1 MDFIEILPP
10 IEETSIRLALSLAA
24 QKLGADIKSVAI
36 IPAGFSIKGPS
47 EAANPEN
54 GTIIFASGKTLA
66 SGFVDTCRE
75 RRLADCL
82 IILPAEMS
90 ADAAASELAGR
101 NIVVRA
107 KNPKYAY
114 AMIAGDLYPLASW
127 RGNLVREV
135 GADGANAWAAEDA
148 LISEDVVIEPD
159 VTIGRGAR
167 IGKGCVL
174 MHGCSIGPRVSIGD
188 GSMIREKAVIG
199 DLGFGFAF
207 DGDRPPLR
215 LPQLGG
221 VCIGIDV
228 EVGAFSTIGAGTMR
242 PTVIDNFV
250 KISDHV
256 HIAHNC
262 TIGERTIITCGVM
275 VSGSTGIG
283 PGCWLAP
290 GAIVRNGITLGSD
303 VTVGLGS
310 VVVSDVASGLTVMG
324 LPAKPIDRPAGRPVS
339 AP

>member
-1 MDFIEILPP
+1 MDFIASLPR
-10 IEETSIRLALSLAA
+10 IEATSIRLALNLAA
-24 QKLGADIKSVAI
+24 ETLKDDFVFAAAL
-36 IPAGFSIKGPS
+36 PAGFLLKGPS
-47 EAANPEN
+47 EAKDPKNAS
-54 GTIIFASGKTLA
+54 IIFAGAAAIKA
-66 SGFVDTCRE
+66 GFTALCRE

-82 IILPAEMS
+82 IILSAEAL
-90 ADAAASELAGR
+90 ADKAAEELADS

-114 AMIAGDLYPLASW
+114 ALIAGAIYPLASW
-127 RGNLVREV
+127 RGTLERKV
-135 GADGANAWAAEDA
+135 GANAWAAEDA
-148 LISEDVVIEPD
+148 SIAEGTVIEPE

-167 IGKGCVL
+167 IGKGCIL

-188 GSMIREKAVIG
+188 GSVIREKAVIG

-221 VCIGIDV
+221 VRIGVDV

-242 PTVIDNFV
+242 PTLVENFV

-262 TIGERTIITCGVM
+262 TIGEKSIITCGVM
-275 VSGSTGIG
+275 ISGSTRIG
-283 PGCWLAP
+283 SGCWLAP
-290 GAIVRNGITLGSD
+290 GAIVRNGIELGSD
-303 VTVGLGS
+303 VTVGLGA
-310 VVVSDVASGLTVMG
+310 VVVNDVAPGLTVMG
-324 LPAKPIDRPAGRPVS
+324 LPAKPIDRLSGRPVS